1 MTAAEKIND
10 YLIRNSG
17 QCFCEEWCLSP
28 VSGVRDQVSVARA
41 VRHLSTKQACRR
53 EESECSRCGKTRLAV
68 RALWAGV

>member
-17 QCFCEEWCLSP
+17 QCFCEECLSR
-28 VSGVRDQVSVARA
+28 VLGIRNQVSVARA
-41 VRHLSTKQACRR
+41 VRDLSTKQACRR
-53 EESECSRCGKTRLAV
+53 EESECSRFGKTRLAV